1 MIIMTEPT
9 DLCGLV
15 NKLNNEEIV
24 RLLEMIFANRPFSVF
39 VGMFPKGKLQT
50 AKLDQENPVHLNG
63 TVIQINTEYSFT
75 EEPIPWD

>member
-39 VGMFPKGKLQT
+39 VRNVPERDLTNCQ
-50 AKLDQENPVHLNG
+50 LDQENPVHLNG
-63 TVIQINTEYSFT
+63 TVIQININKEKHR
-75 EEPIPWD
+75 E